1 MERDMAE
8 KNLNDLFLETLKDIY
23 HAERQIL
30 RKMPKMAKNANS
42 QELTDAFLTHKDE
55 TEGQIE
61 RLEQIFEMLGKRPQG
76 KVCEAMKGMLEE
88 GEEVIED
95 FGDSDA
101 LDAGLLAAAQTIE
114 HYEISRYGTMKA
126 WAKQL
131 GMKDAEKLLDET
143 LKEEIKTDQLLTKIA
158 ERALNPKAAAK

>member
-1 MERDMAE
+1 MAE

-30 RKMPKMAKNANS
+30 RKLPKMAKNANS
-42 QELTDAFLTHKDE
+42 QELSDAFLTHKDE

-61 RLEQIFEMLGKRPQG
+61 RLEQIFEMLGKRAQG

-95 FGDSDA
+95 FGDSEA
-101 LDAGLLAAAQTIE
+101 LDAGLLAAAQTVE
-114 HYEISRYGTMKA
+114 HYEISRYGTLKA

-131 GMKDAEKLLDET
+131 GMRDAEKLLDET
-143 LKEEIKTDQLLTKIA
+143 LKEEIRTDQRLSKLA

>member
-1 MERDMAE
+1 
-8 KNLNDLFLETLKDIY
+8 
-23 HAERQIL
+23 
-30 RKMPKMAKNANS
+30 
-42 QELTDAFLTHKDE
+42 
-55 TEGQIE
+55 
-61 RLEQIFEMLGKRPQG
+61 MLGKRPQG

>member
-1 MERDMAE
+1 MAE

-30 RKMPKMAKNANS
+30 RKLPKMAKNANS
-42 QELTDAFLTHKDE
+42 QELTDAFMTHKDE

-61 RLEQIFEMLGKRPQG
+61 RLEQIFEMLGKRAQG
-76 KVCEAMKGMLEE
+76 KVCEAMKGILEE
-88 GEEVIED
+88 GDEVIED
-95 FGDSDA
+95 FGDSEA
-101 LDAGLLAAAQTIE
+101 LDAGLLAAAQTVE

-131 GMKDAEKLLDET
+131 GMRDAEKLLDAT
-143 LKEEIKTDQLLTKIA
+143 LKEEIRTDQLLSKIA
-158 ERALNPKAAAK
+158 ERALNPKAAE